1 MGKRL
6 FLAIIGLIALGA
18 LGVLITSCATA
29 PPVKYYVCTDGRQVL
44 DANQCALPP
53 PKQEEQTPPPIFNE
67 SEPAPI
73 KVILTDSVKTLFEKS
88 AKVND
93 MLFYYI
99 ETPNIA
105 PDNKYFM
112 SRDKMKIELREKV
125 KLDPSNQFDTVYL
138 DLVGKTGIAYCEERS
153 PAGLCPD
160 RNKIYDADYNKYMII
175 TPFEW
180 IKRITWADV
189 TGKSK
194 TLYQRNA
201 IEVNFKIKDVQGS
214 MFVDGYWGIPMYVTY
229 NGKTFDY
236 RDIAVNMLNESELV
250 HQHLES

>member
-1 MGKRL
+1 MKKEL
-6 FLAIIGLIALGA
+6 FLAIISLVVVAA
-18 LGVLITSCATA
+18 FITSCATA
-29 PPVKYYVCTDGRQVL
+29 PPVKYYVCSDGRQVL
-44 DANQCALPP
+44 DAKQCALPAP
-53 PKQEEQTPPPIFNE
+53 PKVEPTPPPVFNE

-112 SRDKMKIELREKV
+112 SRDKMKIELMKKV
-125 KLDPSNQFDTVYL
+125 ILDPSNQFDTIYL
-138 DLVGKTGIAYCEERS
+138 DLVGKTGWAYCEERS

-160 RNKIYDADYNKYMII
+160 RNKIYDVDYNTYMII

-194 TLYQRNA
+194 SLYQRTA
-201 IEVNFKIKDVQGS
+201 VEVTFKIKDTEGS
-214 MFVDGYWGIPMYVTY
+214 MWVDGYWGIPMYVTY
-229 NGKTFDY
+229 NGNTFDY